1 MKQAASIL
9 SFLSVGFLT
18 FIMGCSK
25 GSTGP
30 AGAQGPQGSQG
41 TTGPA
46 GPAGTA
52 NVTYSDW
59 NYATNFRDT
68 TIDGSLLNIADL
80 AAPSITA
87 NDLDSATFAVYF
99 TFGSGIFPLPYTS
112 DAGGKPNIISF
123 IPQAG
128 KIIITRFTADN
139 SASVSLSA
147 ILQYRFIIIPG
158 GIHVPNDMN
167 YQAISEYL
175 HIP

>member
-1 MKQAASIL
+1 MKQAVCFL
-9 SFLSVGFLT
+9 SFLPVAILIILT
-18 FIMGCSK
+18 GCSK

-30 AGAQGPQGSQG
+30 AGAQGPAGQQGAA
-41 TTGPA
+41 GPA

-68 TIDGSLLNIADL
+68 TIDGSLLNVADL

-112 DAGGKPNIISF
+112 DAGGKANTMSF
-123 IPQAG
+123 LPEVG
-128 KIIITRFTADN
+128 KMLITRFTADN
-139 SASVSLSA
+139 SASVHLSV

-158 GIHVPNDMN
+158 GVHVPNNMD
-167 YQAISEYL
+167 YQEMSEYFQ
-175 HIP
+175 IP